1 MTNIEFHPEAQAEL
15 EDARSWYRERSQ
27 VAARAFATEVAR
39 AIRSIA
45 QSPEAWPQTRSNERR
60 FVSSDFRTQLFIVFA
75 RTTCSLRRLL
85 TKGDVRITGVDE
97 IEIKHKHLM
106 IYF

>member
-60 FVSSDFRTQLFIVFA
+60 FVFKRFPYSIIYRVRQNDVFITA
-75 RTTCSLRRLL
+75 LAHQRRRPNYWR
-85 TKGDVRITGVDE
+85 GRN
-97 IEIKHKHLM
+97 
-106 IYF
+106 